1 MAQPHLSRED
11 VVRLLSDPSAS
22 AKVETAAKLAR
33 DFDQGSLSESEK
45 QLAEDIFRL
54 MAQDA
59 EIQVRQALAINL
71 KESMALPHDV
81 AVRLAEDVDTVAL
94 PVLQFSMVL
103 SDDDLVRIVKSQGSS
118 KQRAI
123 AVRPSV
129 SESLSEALVEMS
141 DADAVS
147 RLVANDGAQLSEPIL
162 QKVID
167 HFGET
172 PDIQDP
178 LIRRA
183 LLPVTVAERLVTL
196 VSDQMRQTLIDRHHL
211 PQDIVSSLIKQSRER
226 ATITLAAGIDREDVE
241 ALVRQLKEH
250 GRLTPSLLLRA
261 VCMGDMPFFEAA
273 MAELG
278 DVPLL
283 NAQQLIHDP
292 GRKGFLALYSK
303 VSLPSAMA
311 VAFLCA
317 IDVAHETEL
326 DGGEMD
332 RERYCRR
339 MIERILTKY
348 EIIGVTFDS
357 SDLDYLLAKMDK
369 LPASLI
375 QPPED

>member
-22 AKVETAAKLAR
+22 TKVETAAKLAH
-33 DFDQGSLSESEK
+33 DFNQGSLSESER

-129 SESLSEALVEMS
+129 SAPLSEALVEMG
-141 DADAVS
+141 DTDAVS

-172 PDIQDP
+172 PDVQNP
-178 LIRRA
+178 LIQRA
-183 LLPVTVAERLVTL
+183 RLPVTVAERLVTL

-250 GRLTPSLLLRA
+250 DRLTPSLLLRA

-292 GRKGFLALYSK
+292 GRKGFLALYGK
-303 VSLPSAMA
+303 IGLPSAMA

-369 LPASLI
+369 LPASLVH
-375 QPPED
+375 PPED